1 MKRKFTFN
9 LKTAVVG
16 LMLLLSSSSFAQTV
30 YDVISG
36 SANHTSLTAAINAA
50 GLDGALQDINSTY
63 TVFAPDNAAFDD
75 FAAQLG
81 VTVAD
86 LLLLPQADLQDVLLY
101 HVLDVEVVSDAV
113 TNGAIVT
120 PLNPAN
126 TLKLTVDGT
135 AVFANQAQVNAADL
149 QGSNGVVHS
158 VNAVVVVNETVA
170 DIAIDSPDHTT
181 LVAAVIEARLLPALT
196 NPWSSLTVFA
206 PTDAAFG
213 DALTALGITAG
224 DLLASPD
231 LTDILLYHV
240 LGAEVLSG
248 DLTNGDIATPLNSAN
263 TLKVTIDGTDVF
275 INQAQ
280 VTTADVAASNGAVHV
295 LNAVVLPNETVADI
309 AIDSPDHTTLV
320 AAVVEAR
327 LLPALTNPFAS
338 LTVFAPTDAAFGDAL
353 TALGITAGDLLAS
366 PDLTDILLYHV
377 LGAEV
382 LSGDLTNGDI
392 ATPLNS
398 ANTLK
403 VTIDGTDVFINQ
415 AQVTTA
421 DVAASNG
428 AVHVLNAVV
437 LPNETVADIAIDSPD
452 HTTLVAAVVE
462 ARLLPALTNPF
473 AGLTVFAP
481 TDAAFTTF
489 LTGAGITAADLL
501 ASPDLVNIL
510 LYHVLGSV
518 VESGDL
524 TNGSV
529 TTLSGGSVNVDL
541 SMGVMINDAN
551 VTGADNLAFNGV
563 VHVIDAVLI
572 DATASLEDIDNLTIT
587 MYPNPATDFIT
598 IDSNE
603 NGNYTIVDVM
613 GAVVAEGTVDNNKVN
628 VSSLNNGT
636 YYVNFTTENGVYQGR
651 FVKN

>member
-1 MKRKFTFN
+1 MKRKFIFN

-50 GLDGALQDINSTY
+50 GLGGALQDVNATY

-75 FAAQLG
+75 FAAELG
-81 VTVAD
+81 VTVGD

-101 HVLDVEVVSDAV
+101 HVLNVEVGSGAV

-135 AVFANQAQVNAADL
+135 AVFVNQAQVNAADL
-149 QGSNGVVHS
+149 QGTNGVVHS
-158 VNAVVVVNETVA
+158 IDAVVVVNETVA

-206 PTDAAFG
+206 PTDDAFA
-213 DALTALGITAG
+213 DALTALGISAG

-231 LTDILLYHV
+231 LSNILLYHV

-248 DLTNGDIATPLNSAN
+248 DLTNGAIATPLNNAN

-280 VTTADVAASNGAVHV
+280 VTAADITASNGAVHV
-295 LNAVVLPNETVADI
+295 LGAVVLPNETVADI

-327 LLPALTNPFAS
+327 LLPALTNPFAT
-338 LTVFAPTDAAFGDAL
+338 LTVFAPTDD
-353 TALGITAGDLLAS
+353 
-366 PDLTDILLYHV
+366 
-377 LGAEV
+377 
-382 LSGDLTNGDI
+382 
-392 ATPLNS
+392 
-398 ANTLK
+398 
-403 VTIDGTDVFINQ
+403 
-415 AQVTTA
+415 
-421 DVAASNG
+421 
-428 AVHVLNAVV
+428 
-437 LPNETVADIAIDSPD
+437 
-452 HTTLVAAVVE
+452 
-462 ARLLPALTNPF
+462 
-473 AGLTVFAP
+473 
-481 TDAAFTTF
+481 AFTTF
-489 LTGAGITAADLL
+489 LTGAGISAGDLL
-501 ASPDLVNIL
+501 ASPDLANIL
-510 LYHVLGSV
+510 LYHVLGS
-518 VESGDL
+518 EEAAADL
-524 TNGSV
+524 VAGPV
-529 TTLSGGSVNVDL
+529 TTLSGGAVTVDL
-541 SMGVMINDAN
+541 TTGVMINDAT
-551 VTGADNLAFNGV
+551 VTGADNFAGNGV

-603 NGNYTIVDVM
+603 NGNYTIVDIM
-613 GAVVAEGTVDNNKVN
+613 GAVVAEGSVDNNKVN

-636 YYVNFTTENGVYQGR
+636 YFVNFTTENGVYQGR